1 MAFAKISRVV
11 VCEVI
16 VSNLKKTIIN
26 KRLCNRRVFFFV
38 INIEKKKGLTSLK
51 IQKPLMKKITLLI
64 FSVFISLSGWAQ
76 FPDIE
81 AKDIDQNW
89 VSLKDFKGEKLTV
102 IDFWATWCKPCVAA
116 IPKLNSIYGDF
127 SEKGVGFIGVN
138 VDGPRNLSKVKPFA
152 TSMNIKYPMV
162 LDPDQDLVNRFN
174 VTVFPTLIVLN
185 EKGKEVFVHEGF
197 NQGDEKLIRE
207 KLQKLLN

>member
-1 MAFAKISRVV
+1 
-11 VCEVI
+11 
-16 VSNLKKTIIN
+16 
-26 KRLCNRRVFFFV
+26 
-38 INIEKKKGLTSLK
+38 
-51 IQKPLMKKITLLI
+51 MKKITLLI

-197 NQGDEKLIRE
+197 NPGDEKLIRE